1 MSDFYNIC
9 NESMYIVYLERKKSV
24 HYKSFII
31 CTSKRERERVISART
46 RQRDERR
53 KKTER
58 ARYNHVLVSGITDGV
73 HRPSRVNTVARP
85 EPLILLRLSLATT
98 TVFALPYLY
107 GFFLFFVFLCLL
119 NGSLLLTTQGNDSQS
134 PTSDDV
140 SWTPSY
146 NKRHRS

>member
-85 EPLILLRLSLATT
+85 EPLILLRLSLLQPPPSSLCPIS
-98 TVFALPYLY
+98 TVSFSSSSSFA
-107 GFFLFFVFLCLL
+107 FL
-119 NGSLLLTTQGNDSQS
+119 TA
-134 PTSDDV
+134 
-140 SWTPSY
+140 PSF
-146 NKRHRS
+146 